1 MENLKAFFMR
11 RPERLLGRCGMLF
24 LMAFFVMNLSSCND
38 DFIEDNGGEIIPP
51 EEIVIPPVYM
61 LLDGPYKWGVVLT
74 QNEDSSY
81 TIETTNGDPWATAS
95 LFKEDVPEECNV
107 LEFEYQTEMGMSNLE
122 LFFADAKDGI
132 DATHSMSAG
141 SVPASTDWASFSV
154 RLKKYRQ
161 EFDWGKVKD
170 YLRLDFG
177 DQPNNII
184 QMRNIRLRT
193 MNDEEKQE
201 EEDENNEALN
211 KP

>member
-81 TIETTNGDPWATAS
+81 TIETTNGDPS
-95 LFKEDVPEECNV
+95 NV
-107 LEFEYQTEMGMSNLE
+107 F
-122 LFFADAKDGI
+122 
-132 DATHSMSAG
+132 
-141 SVPASTDWASFSV
+141 
-154 RLKKYRQ
+154 
-161 EFDWGKVKD
+161 
-170 YLRLDFG
+170 
-177 DQPNNII
+177 
-184 QMRNIRLRT
+184 
-193 MNDEEKQE
+193 
-201 EEDENNEALN
+201 
-211 KP
+211 